1 MPNFGPSIAP
11 VLASLIRDEAIAD
24 AGHRRAVRR
33 AVRRAR
39 DVRRQSAAEA
49 TRHHR
54 SVGSHLAVLGVWVA
68 VLALFGGWVATAYVE
83 GHV

>member
-24 AGHRRAVRR
+24 AGHRR